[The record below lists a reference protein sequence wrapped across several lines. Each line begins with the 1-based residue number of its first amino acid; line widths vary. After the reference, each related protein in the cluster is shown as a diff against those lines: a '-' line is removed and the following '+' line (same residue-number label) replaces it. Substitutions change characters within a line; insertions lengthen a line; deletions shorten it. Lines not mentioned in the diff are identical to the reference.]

1 MSLPSLWQIV
11 RSYGIGDEVS
21 DEEFLLHYSMSD
33 QEADKMLSAIPGNP
47 LVCLLAGNA
56 SQVLAYPQFSSD

>member
-1 MSLPSLWQIV
+1 MSLISLWQIV
-11 RSYGIGDEVS
+11 RSYRDEVS
-21 DEEFLLHYSMSD
+21 DEELLLHYSMSD